1 MFPAFPNLRL
11 LTIKRCENLRSLEM
25 MSELQF
31 LWQLSIKSRLKLDN
45 IRLPASLSELRI
57 GECPLFGEW
66 QRTPSN
72 ASLQDESRVKY
83 LHGYIGATLD
93 ALRNGSKI
101 KGFFAWTFL
110 DLFELLDGY
119 KVSYA
124 LSYVD
129 RNDPELKRY
138 PKLSAKWFNLFL
150 RGRRSTSIVGAMKLV
165 KDPSHISI

>member
-1 MFPAFPNLRL
+1 
-11 LTIKRCENLRSLEM
+11 
-25 MSELQF
+25 
-31 LWQLSIKSRLKLDN
+31 
-45 IRLPASLSELRI
+45 
-57 GECPLFGEW
+57 